1 MTAPALVL
9 VAHGTRS
16 TRGVRMIAALAAAVT
31 RELAGMTGGAGEYG
45 VALSARDADTSP
57 APVCADRV
65 VARGLEAAEKTWVR
79 TAFVDVLGPSPSEVL
94 RDLTDAR
101 GESVPAV
108 VIPAFLASGYHVY
121 RDVPREVAESGHPE
135 VAVTSAMGPDPALAR
150 IMAMRL
156 RAAGWRPGDAVV
168 FAAAGS
174 SDARARQD
182 VRRAAGMLAEH
193 LGVPVRIGY
202 VAIGAPRVPE
212 VVAELCESGA
222 QRVFIASY
230 LLAHGLFQLRLR
242 EAGADGIAEPIGV
255 HPAVV
260 RLIADRYRA
269 AARELMRAD
278 TFPVE
283 VSGA

>member
-16 TRGVRMIAALAAAVT
+16 TRGVQMIAALAEAVARELGAAVSG
-31 RELAGMTGGAGEYG
+31 RGAGSLEA
-45 VALSARDADTSP
+45 VTSVDADSSMVD
-57 APVCADRV
+57 A
-65 VARGLEAAEKTWVR
+65 LEQPWVR

-94 RDLTDAR
+94 RDLTDAA

-108 VIPAFLASGYHVY
+108 VVPAFLASGYHVY
-121 RDVPREVAESGHPE
+121 QDVPREVAQSAHPA

-156 RAAGWRPGDAVV
+156 RSAGWRPGDAVV

-182 VRRAAGMLAEH
+182 VRRAAAMLAEH
-193 LGVPVRIGY
+193 LGAPVRIGY
-202 VAIGAPRVPE
+202 VATGAPRVPE
-212 VVAELCESGA
+212 VVGSLRDSGA
-222 QRVFIASY
+222 ERVFIASY
-230 LLAHGLFQLRLR
+230 LLAHGLFQQRLH
-242 EAGADGIAEPIGV
+242 EAGADGVAEPIGV

-260 RLIADRYRA
+260 RLIADRYRT
-269 AARELMRAD
+269 AARELVR
-278 TFPVE
+278 V
-283 VSGA
+283 